1 MTDVISAT
9 QCSPAFRRLPACALV
24 LCLAFAPSL
33 GAQRRSAGTTP
44 AHAAPAGIRLAEIA
58 AATSLDVAARTGD
71 WAQVRLEGWISG
83 RSIRTDRRDGFDVI
97 VSAPGGENL
106 RGAPNGALVARLQNG
121 MRLERVETRGAWVHV
136 RRAVWIPRKA
146 AAVPTKSA
154 PAYQSMTARPPAPQR
169 PDPAPARARADSLPP
184 PAVAGTSGD
193 RVEAV
198 RGTPLFLVPE
208 GGQLGTLVTGA
219 SARVLARS
227 GEWVRVQTEAW
238 VRDADLKPAAGAA
251 LAGVSAAEV
260 RANPDR
266 YVGQLVDW
274 RLQIVSMQ
282 VADELRPEMPTGS
295 PYLLTRGPLPEPG
308 FVYVMTTREQLARF
322 RELGPLAEVMVR
334 VRIRASRTKYLAT
347 PVVELESLVESAP
360 PGR

>member
-33 GAQRRSAGTTP
+33 GAQRRSAGTMP
-44 AHAAPAGIRLAEIA
+44 AHATPAGVRLAEIA
-58 AATSLDVAARTGD
+58 AATTLDVAGRNGD

-83 RSIRTDRRDGFDVI
+83 RSIRTDRREGFDVL

-106 RGAPNGALVARLQNG
+106 RAAPNGALVARLQSG

-136 RRAVWIPRKA
+136 RRAVWIASKTA
-146 AAVPTKSA
+146 AAPPKSA
-154 PAYQSMTARPPAPQR
+154 PAYQSMAARPPTPQR
-169 PDPAPARARADSLPP
+169 AGPAPARARADSL

-193 RVEAV
+193 RVEAA
-198 RGTPLFLVPE
+198 RGTPLFLIPE
-208 GGQLGTLVTGA
+208 GGQLGSLETGA

-227 GEWVRVQTEAW
+227 GEWVRVQTEGW
-238 VRDADLKPAAGAA
+238 VRDADLRPAAGAA

-274 RLQIVSMQ
+274 RLQVVSMQ
-282 VADELRPEMPTGS
+282 VADELRPEMPNGS

-322 RELGPLAEVMVR
+322 RELGPLAEVMLR